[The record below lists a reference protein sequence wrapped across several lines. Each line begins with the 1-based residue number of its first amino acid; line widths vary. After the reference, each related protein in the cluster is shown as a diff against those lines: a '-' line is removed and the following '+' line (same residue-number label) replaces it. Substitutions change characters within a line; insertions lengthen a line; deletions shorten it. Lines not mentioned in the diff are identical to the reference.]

1 MYVGHAAIALG
12 LKSRVPEIPIVP
24 LTLACYGPDWIELAL
39 MIPRPREGMAIYSHS
54 LPALFIGAATAWAL
68 FSLIARQPGGRTLFI
83 GWLLHWPADFITGIK
98 PITGLRSL
106 VGLDLY
112 RLPVADFALEAGFV
126 LIAGVLYARRFA
138 RNRMQ
143 QRVVMALGAA
153 LMIVQLAIMIRLARM
168 DGRVWQPSLAIHS

>member
-1 MYVGHAAIALG
+1 MYVGHAAIALA
-12 LKSRVPEIPIVP
+12 LKSRVPEVPIVP

-54 LPALFIGAATAWAL
+54 LPALFIGAAIAAAL
-68 FSLIARQPGGRTLFI
+68 FSHVARQPGGYALFI

-98 PITGLRSL
+98 PITGLQTL

-112 RLPVADFALEAGFV
+112 HLPVADFAVEAGLV

-143 QRVVMALGAA
+143 QRVVLALGAA
-153 LMIVQLAIMIRLARM
+153 LMIVQLAIVIRLARM
-168 DGRVWQPSLAIHS
+168 DGRLWQPSLTIHN